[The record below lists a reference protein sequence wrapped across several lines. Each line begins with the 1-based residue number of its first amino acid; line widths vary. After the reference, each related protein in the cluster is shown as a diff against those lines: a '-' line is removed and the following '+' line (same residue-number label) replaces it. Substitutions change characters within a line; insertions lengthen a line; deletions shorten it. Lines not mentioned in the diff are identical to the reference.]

1 MAAKQ
6 KCQEEADRTAY
17 TINLANRL
25 VNGLASE
32 NIRWRDSVAGFRKS
46 EETTPGDI
54 LLITAFVSYVGCFT
68 KAYRVDLM
76 ENYWRPQLS
85 ALKVIEQKKTS
96 KFKIDVC
103 FFSLDTDTCHTGDR
117 SIDISRR

>member
-103 FFSLDTDTCHTGDR
+103 FFFIRHRYLSHRR
-117 SIDISRR
+117 SIH

>member
-68 KAYRVDLM
+68 KTYRVDLI

-85 ALKVIEQKKTS
+85 ALKVKSFKKRFNR
-96 KFKIDVC
+96 KL
-103 FFSLDTDTCHTGDR
+103 FFFFIRDQFLLQQILIHYH
-117 SIDISRR
+117 

>member
-32 NIRWRDSVAGFRKS
+32 NIRWRDSVASFRKS
-46 EETTPGDI
+46 EETTPGDV

-68 KAYRVDLM
+68 KIYRVDLM
-76 ENYWRPQLS
+76 ENFWRPQLS
-85 ALKVIEQKKTS
+85 ALKVEFS
-96 KFKIDVC
+96 KRKI
-103 FFSLDTDTCHTGDR
+103 FYKNKNIFLFSLDTNSCYTR
-117 SIDISRR
+117 Y

>member
-6 KCQEEADRTAY
+6 KCQDEADRTAY

-32 NIRWRDSVAGFRKS
+32 NVRWRESVAGYRKS

-68 KAYRVDLM
+68 KTYRVDLM
-76 ENYWRPQLS
+76 EKHWRPHLA
-85 ALKVIEQKKTS
+85 ALKVN
-96 KFKIDVC
+96 
-103 FFSLDTDTCHTGDR
+103 SLVVTRSFVHRPPFLDAHSCHTR
-117 SIDISRR
+117 H

>member
-54 LLITAFVSYVGCFT
+54 LLITAFVSYVDGLT
-68 KAYRVDLM
+68 KAYRLALM
-76 ENYWRPQLS
+76 ESYCAPQLS

-103 FFSLDTDTCHTGDR
+103 FFFIRHRYLSHRR
-117 SIDISRR
+117 SIH

>member
-1 MAAKQ
+1 MAAKK
-6 KCQEEADRTAY
+6 KCQDEADHTAY

-32 NIRWRDSVAGFRKS
+32 NVRWRESVAGYRKS
-46 EETTPGDI
+46 EETTPGDV

-76 ENYWRPQLS
+76 EHHWRPHLS
-85 ALKVIEQKKTS
+85 ALKVNFLS
-96 KFKIDVC
+96 KPHIFNTNQII
-103 FFSLDTDTCHTGDR
+103 FFHLDSNSCY
-117 SIDISRR
+117 SWY

>member
-6 KCQEEADRTAY
+6 KCQDEADRTAY

-32 NIRWRDSVAGFRKS
+32 NVRWREAVAGYRKS
-46 EETTPGDI
+46 EETTPGDV

-68 KAYRVDLM
+68 KGYRVDLM
-76 ENYWRPQLS
+76 ENHWRPHLA
-85 ALKVIEQKKTS
+85 ALKVDYYQNNHFIKLIILFRHQ
-96 KFKIDVC
+96 FLLQQVLI
-103 FFSLDTDTCHTGDR
+103 H
-117 SIDISRR
+117 

>member
-1 MAAKQ
+1 LEEALAKLTAEYETAMAAKQ

-32 NIRWRDSVAGFRKS
+32 NIRWRDSVAGFRKA
-46 EETTPGDI
+46 EETTPGDV

-68 KAYRVDLM
+68 KGYRVDLM
-76 ENYWRPQLS
+76 ENHWRPQLA
-85 ALKVIEQKKTS
+85 ALKVNYS
-96 KFKIDVC
+96 K
-103 FFSLDTDTCHTGDR
+103 
-117 SIDISRR
+117 